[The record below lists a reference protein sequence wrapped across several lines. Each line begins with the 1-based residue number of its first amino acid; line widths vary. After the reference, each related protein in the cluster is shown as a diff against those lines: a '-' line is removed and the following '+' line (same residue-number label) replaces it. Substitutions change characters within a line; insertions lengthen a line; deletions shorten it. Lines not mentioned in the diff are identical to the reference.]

1 MASLAIVA
9 PRLLRSATQTE
20 GHARGLRDPG
30 ALHRTPPHRR
40 RRLRVRGARG
50 RARGDRPRAPPDL
63 SPQPTADGRAE
74 GDEAVMPIRLGG
86 PVETPDVQDVERT
99 DLAIAPPWM
108 TILHNCDCH
117 TFEEVVKQLMKA
129 IGCSEERGWELAWQV
144 HNTGK
149 AVVKVAPETD
159 CVRVGNVLAAIGLI
173 VTVTQS

>member
-1 MASLAIVA
+1 MMPA
-9 PRLLRSATQTE
+9 
-20 GHARGLRDPG
+20 
-30 ALHRTPPHRR
+30 
-40 RRLRVRGARG
+40 RLRHSEGGSAPLPSLPSTPRNRRAGKAGARSSI
-50 RARGDRPRAPPDL
+50 L
-63 SPQPTADGRAE
+63 S
-74 GDEAVMPIRLGG
+74 RLPEG

-99 DLAIAPPWM
+99 DVAVAPPWM

-149 AVVKVAPETD
+149 AVVKVGPETE